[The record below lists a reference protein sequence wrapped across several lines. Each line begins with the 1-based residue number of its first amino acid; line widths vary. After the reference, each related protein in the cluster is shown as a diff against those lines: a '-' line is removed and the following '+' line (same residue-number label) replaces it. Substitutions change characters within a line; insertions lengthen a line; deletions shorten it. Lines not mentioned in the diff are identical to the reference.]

1 MVQWLVVG
9 TLAFERPW
17 LGVQIFG
24 ARRYF
29 RDVHISNLTNLTL
42 AWVVIF
48 AFSIISSLFV
58 SLKILF
64 LAILVL
70 PSSWLL
76 YLISFVAS
84 ASSLPNVQTIVDESQ
99 PYVSTVRNVVGI
111 SFLNFV
117 PFFVLLVT
125 SEIAGFVS
133 TFTFMEISLAE
144 TLAIFA
150 LVWGIIATGIYYNS
164 LLRVMALKGYF

>member
-1 MVQWLVVG
+1 M
-9 TLAFERPW
+9 
-17 LGVQIFG
+17 
-24 ARRYF
+24 
-29 RDVHISNLTNLTL
+29 
-42 AWVVIF
+42 
-48 AFSIISSLFV
+48 
-58 SLKILF
+58 KILF